1 MKCPKSLTDGNLI
14 ENAKVFAI
22 SFVDGSSDDEEAKHR
37 EVHVA
42 DEEIP
47 VSEVLKKHRGQYGTL
62 CFVIR
67 RPG

>member
-1 MKCPKSLTDGNLI
+1 MQSPKSLTNGNLI

-22 SFVDGSSDDEEAKHR
+22 SFIPSEDESVKHR
-37 EVHVA
+37 VVK
-42 DEEIP
+42 
-47 VSEVLKKHRGQYGTL
+47 VSEESSLVSDVLKKHRGEFGSL